1 MTECKVFSLCFLLF
15 KKLLKIH
22 KKSTSRVI
30 WKNKKAFNSM
40 NRINLNKAYL
50 NIQCVQFS
58 SNSRKILEFWLLDD
72 FPRILVYLRG
82 SSRKFESGSN
92 SADLWV
98 SSRKFGSGVVPSIAC
113 VTFMVYTNSAIEII
127 HNTIENPHF
136 CRALRAHINAGF
148 LRFPYFVAFSGDLAK
163 LLRSLRSQYIL

>member
-1 MTECKVFSLCFLLF
+1 MCGFLSKTCAKLFCVNRRRCKHDGTKSHYQLVNSYPAWELSLSLSLS
-15 KKLLKIH
+15 L
-22 KKSTSRVI
+22 S
-30 WKNKKAFNSM
+30 
-40 NRINLNKAYL
+40 
-50 NIQCVQFS
+50 QCVQFS

-72 FPRILVYLRG
+72 FPRILVYPRG
-82 SSRKFESGSN
+82 SSRKFDSGSN